1 MKDYCENQYSVMLA
15 EHKESKRIVKREPE
29 LAAAYIGVP
38 DLLRS
43 IVRWYTIS
51 IGKVL
56 MH

>member
-1 MKDYCENQYSVMLA
+1 MLA

-43 IVRWYTIS
+43 IVKMLYPQHRQSIDALNIS
-51 IGKVL
+51 VIA
-56 MH
+56 